1 MDWVKHAREM
11 KAEDGGEY
19 SLQEREGQALA
30 LLADECSHFY
40 QAYQQDTT
48 EGRQGIEKGLKAA
61 LDYYLECRIKSVLSE
76 ASE

>member
-11 KAEDGGEY
+11 KAEDGEEY

-40 QAYQQDTT
+40 HAYQQDTT

-61 LDYYLECRIKSVLSE
+61 LDYYLECRNKAVLEE
-76 ASE
+76 AK